1 MPTAPTERLTW
12 MTRQALLLALTA
24 AGLLALFEGTD
35 LDLRIARRFFD
46 ADAGLFPL
54 QHHWLFERLLHHGLK
69 YLLVVAT
76 LFALALCVAAVRDG
90 NGRLPPRN
98 AWVAG
103 LGLLLIPLATA
114 LLKQITNKHCP
125 WDVAEFGGYAPYLGL
140 LSPIPGDLARGLCFP
155 AGHASGGFAWM
166 VWGAALRPLGRRPA
180 GLALAGGLAL
190 GLALGWARMAQGAH
204 FLSHVL
210 WSAWLAWAITVA
222 LCLVLKPELRATPS

>member
-1 MPTAPTERLTW
+1 MPTAPTERPAW
-12 MTRQALLLALTA
+12 AARQALLLTLTA

-46 ADAGLFPL
+46 AGAGGFPL

-90 NGRLPPRN
+90 NGRLPPCN

-103 LGLLLIPLATA
+103 LGLLLIPLATVI
-114 LLKQITNKHCP
+114 LKQLTNKHCP
-125 WDVAEFGGYAPYLGL
+125 WDVAEFGGYAPYLEL
-140 LSPIPGDLARGLCFP
+140 LAGTPEDLVRGVCFP

-180 GLALAGGLAL
+180 AMALAGGFAL
-190 GLALGWARMAQGAH
+190 GLPLGWARMAQGAH

-222 LCLVLKPELRATPS
+222 LCLVLKLELRSKRS